1 MRRSSNIGGL
11 FLLLM
16 LFIGCKYKGIYE
28 QSFDIPQGEWGK
40 GRIVRLDIPV
50 TDTIN
55 GHNIF
60 IEIRNTNDYPYSN
73 LFLFITTYSPN
84 GANKRDTVEIP
95 LADEKGKWLGRGLGG
110 ILSNEINFKHNVRF
124 PVSGNYKIEVV
135 QGMRDEVLKGIMDV
149 GIRVERVK

>member
-1 MRRSSNIGGL
+1 MRRGSNIGVL
-11 FLLLM
+11 FLLPM

-28 QSFDIPQGEWGK
+28 RSFDIPQGEWGK
-40 GRIVRLDIPV
+40 NQIIRFDIPV

-60 IEIRNTNDYPYSN
+60 IEVRNTNDYPYSN

-84 GANKRDTVEIP
+84 GANKSDTVEIP

-110 ILSNEINFKHNVRF
+110 ILSNEMNFQRNVRF
-124 PVSGNYKIEVV
+124 PVSGNFRIEIV

-149 GIRVERVK
+149 GIRVERVR